1 MPIALA
7 SSEQNSTLWPPN
19 GAFRLRRGSGGRRR
33 QAAAGK
39 TREALSFLSLSAVRP
54 AKGPPDLSQ
63 NRPHS
68 AARPSAHTSFLPPH
82 GEAVRGGVRPSAK
95 MAERRNEGEEGDQ
108 AFRTRSRPELRQMGV
123 NKKQRGASPAP
134 SIQVRLFAIAS

>member
-68 AARPSAHTSFLPPH
+68 AARPSAHTGFLPPLT
-82 GEAVRGGVRPSAK
+82 AKPS
-95 MAERRNEGEEGDQ
+95 EGEDV
-108 AFRTRSRPELRQMGV
+108 ATRVRKATKHSE
-123 NKKQRGASPAP
+123 RGTQTRAATDRGKLIKTRRRAVVL
-134 SIQVRLFAIAS
+134 IQVRLFAIAS